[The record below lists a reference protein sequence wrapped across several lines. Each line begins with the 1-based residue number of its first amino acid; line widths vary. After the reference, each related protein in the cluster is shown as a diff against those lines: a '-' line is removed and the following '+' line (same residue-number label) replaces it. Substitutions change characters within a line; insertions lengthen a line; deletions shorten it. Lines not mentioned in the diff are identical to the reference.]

1 MHSTNTLSA
10 SICVIRKSLYIPMQI
25 YHNINQSLSNRQGL
39 KLCFP
44 AEVTAPQVQLTQV
57 QPGVSVHPCS
67 TPDCTLQNLSWPQT
81 KASQSLSLVRKRI
94 SGGLELPGLGGEQV
108 GLWEDLVQPDG
119 RAPGLQPS
127 GVNLSNCQA
136 KYCKSL
142 AITETVKGQMQFPE
156 LFTQSEAP
164 PPSLSAKNRQN

>member
-1 MHSTNTLSA
+1 MCTSA
-10 SICVIRKSLYIPMQI
+10 SLGRAFTYRCRYIITRTSPWAVDTGW
-25 YHNINQSLSNRQGL
+25 NSA
-39 KLCFP
+39 F
-44 AEVTAPQVQLTQV
+44 
-57 QPGVSVHPCS
+57 
-67 TPDCTLQNLSWPQT
+67 LQRRLRHKCSWPRFSQVILCSPAALQT
-81 KASQSLSLVRKRI
+81 VPCRICHGRKQKPPNLSLVRKRI
-94 SGGLELPGLGGEQV
+94 RRGLELPGLGGEQV
-108 GLWEDLVQPDG
+108 GLWEDLGQPDG

-164 PPSLSAKNRQN
+164 PPFSKCQE

>member
-1 MHSTNTLSA
+1 MHNTNTLSV
-10 SICVIRKSLYIPMQI
+10 SICVIRKSLYILMQI
-25 YHNINQSLSNRQGL
+25 YHNINQALSNRHGL

-44 AEVTAPQVQLTQV
+44 AEVTAPQVQLIQV
-57 QPGVSVHPCS
+57 QPGVLCSPAALQTVPCRICHGRKQKS
-67 TPDCTLQNLSWPQT
+67 PN
-81 KASQSLSLVRKRI
+81 LSLVRKRI
-94 SGGLELPGLGGEQV
+94 SRGLELPGLGGEQV
-108 GLWEDLVQPDG
+108 GLWEDLGQPDG

-156 LFTQSEAP
+156 LFTQSEPP